1 MKRTVGLL
9 SLSIFLT
16 ACGGA
21 DNNNTENN
29 EINES
34 NSNEE
39 TASEA
44 EEAEEEEE
52 ENLEEASIEMPQMD
66 GDLADHPRAV
76 LETSLGDIEI
86 VFFPEQAPL
95 AVENFFTLAEDD
107 YYDGIIFHRVIEDF
121 MIQGGD
127 PTGTGTGGE
136 SAFGEPFEDEF
147 DESLAHFQGAVS
159 MANSGP
165 NTNGSQFFIV
175 HADQDQLSEEMFEG
189 SGFSEERV
197 QYYLEAGGTPHL
209 DGGHT
214 VFGHV
219 VSGMDTVDEI
229 ASVETEGADM
239 PQEDVIIENVEILEP
254 FEG

>member
-9 SLSIFLT
+9 SLSIFLA
-16 ACGGA
+16 ACGSAGNENTA
-21 DNNNTENN
+21 ENEIEDNNQ
-29 EINES
+29 NES
-34 NSNEE
+34 SD
-39 TASEA
+39 A
-44 EEAEEEEE
+44 EEAEEEEAEDVE
-52 ENLEEASIEMPQMD
+52 ESTVDMPQMD
-66 GDLADHPRAV
+66 GDLADHPRAM

-95 AVENFFTLAEDD
+95 AVENFFKLAKED

-127 PTGTGTGGE
+127 PTGTGSGGE

-147 DESLAHFQGAVS
+147 DESLAHFRGAVS

-175 HADQDQLSEEMFEG
+175 HADETQLSEEMFEG

-219 VSGMDTVDEI
+219 ISGMDTVDEI
-229 ASVETEGADM
+229 AAVETEGADV
-239 PQEDVIIENVEILEP
+239 PQEDVIIENVEILEAY
-254 FEG
+254 ED